1 MSSLKGEGSGVIE
14 TEEVSMLASVSMG
27 EEEISSGG
35 VTDDRGRRTPWP
47 VGLPGLSGVFMYTYI
62 YLYILF
68 FGVSL
73 WWMDLFI
80 CLLWVKTQTIEIYIS
95 FVHLFKDQLPW
106 DLFVLFILRSIADG
120 SFCIFR

>member
-68 FGVSL
+68 FGGQFMVGGSL
-73 WWMDLFI
+73 YMPAVGKNPDYRNLHFFLYI
-80 CLLWVKTQTIEIYIS
+80 CLKINCRGTFLYFS
-95 FVHLFKDQLPW
+95 Y
-106 DLFVLFILRSIADG
+106 
-120 SFCIFR
+120 

>member
-14 TEEVSMLASVSMG
+14 TEDVSMLASVSMG

-35 VTDDRGRRTPWP
+35 VTEDRGRRTPWP

-68 FGVSL
+68 LGGGSL
-73 WWMDLFI
+73 YMPAVGKNPDYRNLHF
-80 CLLWVKTQTIEIYIS
+80 
-95 FVHLFKDQLPW
+95 
-106 DLFVLFILRSIADG
+106 
-120 SFCIFR
+120 FCTFR